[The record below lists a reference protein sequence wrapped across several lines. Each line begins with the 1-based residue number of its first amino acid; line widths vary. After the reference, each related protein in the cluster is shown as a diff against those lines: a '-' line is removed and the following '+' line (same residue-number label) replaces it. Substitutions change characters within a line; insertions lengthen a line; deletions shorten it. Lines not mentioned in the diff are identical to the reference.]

1 MGINFILRSYPT
13 IGLALHTTSLIEP
26 RVMATYRFCALILSV
41 FSNTA
46 TSASSPLSS
55 SVLPTARL
63 GNGRPS
69 SRFSSRTRLA
79 ASARGTVPDE
89 ASRSALSARWRMA
102 GRCTRTFGIARNSD
116 NSAAAATREGARLNS
131 KARLSASV
139 GGFLAVPLT
148 QSLYKCR
155 PSLIVAQRLLALSC
169 YCEFAP
175 RGRKRLRRA
184 VQPDL
189 TTAAD
194 HLYLGEL
201 LLPPG

>member
-1 MGINFILRSYPT
+1 
-13 IGLALHTTSLIEP
+13 
-26 RVMATYRFCALILSV
+26 
-41 FSNTA
+41 
-46 TSASSPLSS
+46 
-55 SVLPTARL
+55 
-63 GNGRPS
+63 
-69 SRFSSRTRLA
+69 
-79 ASARGTVPDE
+79 
-89 ASRSALSARWRMA
+89 MA

-189 TTAAD
+189 TTAAA
-194 HLYLGEL
+194 HLYLWEL
-201 LLPPG
+201 LLPPGHQLHRGNEVFPVVASVTVEKAVPTAFARGRLFGLQ